1 MNRPSNRYHQNKSKE
16 LCYEKPHKKVYQQ
29 EPQTRSL
36 YTAVPEGKLMFLVA
50 SSGVLFEYN
59 PKNIDG
65 IIEGILFSTETGA
78 KVFCTRSIVK
88 QQIVTMK
95 KGPPLI
101 VGQPF
106 TSRSLKEVEEFQ
118 GYKVARIVEEP
129 IIREPKREPIREPI
143 TRDTIITKDN
153 VEERVFIVKPELQ
166 NDIYSLYVYKNG
178 NTDTLLGT
186 AHIPDY
192 KTSVLMNRLFR
203 RIKENDH
210 LDALQESDDEAEFE
224 DEREDKFVDLS
235 KQVKMV
241 CQFNNRFRKWV
252 PVRRAN
258 PRDMV
263 SRLCD
268 LPRQGNN
275 NNNNNKLHPPYNNL
289 SRYNK
294 KILCQQVQ
302 QHPI

>member
-1 MNRPSNRYHQNKSKE
+1 M
-16 LCYEKPHKKVYQQ
+16 
-29 EPQTRSL
+29 
-36 YTAVPEGKLMFLVA
+36 M
-50 SSGVLFEYN
+50 
-59 PKNIDG
+59 KN
-65 IIEGILFSTETGA
+65 
-78 KVFCTRSIVK
+78 
-88 QQIVTMK
+88 
-95 KGPPLI
+95 GPPLI

-118 GYKVARIVEEP
+118 GYKVARIIEETLREPISREP
-129 IIREPKREPIREPI
+129 IIREPIREPIIREPI

-153 VEERVFIVKPELQ
+153 AEERVFIVKPELQ

-203 RIKENDH
+203 KIKENDH

-224 DEREDKFVDLS
+224 DEREDKFVELG

-241 CQFNNRFRKWV
+241 CQYNSRFRKWV

-263 SRLCD
+263 ARLCD

-275 NNNNNKLHPPYNNL
+275 NNNKNFNPHDNNL

-294 KILCQQVQ
+294 KIQCQQVQ